1 MCFHY
6 SWKTV
11 ATGTCTYYVLQGSV
25 QAWLSVSVL
34 YSSFL
39 TCVES
44 DQICSAVLM
53 HAVLKAL
60 CDYKS
65 SYTMYIVHR
74 VCISEKWFLENSFL
88 TEALY
93 SAQ

>member
-1 MCFHY
+1 MFPLLMENCGYRYMHIHIARECAGMAVCF
-6 SWKTV
+6 
-11 ATGTCTYYVLQGSV
+11 CP
-25 QAWLSVSVL
+25 
-34 YSSFL
+34 SSFL

-44 DQICSAVLM
+44 DQIRSAVLM

-60 CDYKS
+60 CYKR
-65 SYTMYIVHR
+65 SYTMYIAHR
-74 VCISEKWFLENSFL
+74 VCISEKWFLEKSFL